1 MADDKP
7 KRIIIQYSED
17 DVQNVADI
25 LGYNPLTEKRMAQV
39 LNNIGFNDSVFEMI
53 DESIREAI
61 NYVME
66 EMPAKEGAKNG

>member
-7 KRIIIQYSED
+7 KRIIIQYNED

-39 LNNIGFNDSVFEMI
+39 LNNICFNDSVFEMI

-66 EMPAKEGAKNG
+66 EMPAKENAENG

>member
-7 KRIIIQYSED
+7 KRIIIQYNED

-39 LNNIGFNDSVFEMI
+39 LNIICFNDSVFEMI

-66 EMPAKEGAKNG
+66 EMPAKENAENG